1 MVTTHHKSARK
12 EENVYENYVRLRNQK
27 GLTDYEVAKRA
38 GFTTATLSNWKASRY
53 TPKLDKI
60 KAIADV
66 LGVTVDELIK
76 TQA

>member
-1 MVTTHHKSARK
+1 M
-12 EENVYENYVRLRNQK
+12 YQNYVKLRDQH

-38 GFTTATLSNWKASRY
+38 GFTNATLSNWKAGRY

-66 LGVTVDELIK
+66 LGVTIDELIREEEP
-76 TQA
+76 A